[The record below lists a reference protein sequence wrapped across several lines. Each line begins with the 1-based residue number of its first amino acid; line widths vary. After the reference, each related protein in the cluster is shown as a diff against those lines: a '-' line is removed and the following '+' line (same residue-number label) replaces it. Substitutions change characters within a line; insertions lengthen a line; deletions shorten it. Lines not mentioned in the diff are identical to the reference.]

1 MLWDDDWWM
10 TMASRDSPK
19 TAPSIVQRDFPL
31 ARLATIRT
39 GGDADY
45 FARAGSNA
53 QLREL
58 LVWARAIDASV
69 AVVGS
74 GSNLLI
80 ADEGVSGL
88 VLKLDRKLAL
98 IQHEGEHILCGGGS
112 RLPSVAARAA
122 QAGLSGI
129 EFAVNIPGSV
139 GGAVRMNANAYGGQL
154 ADTLEWVEIVTAEGI
169 KRRTPAELGFAYRR
183 SNLAPG
189 EIVSRAC
196 FALVQEDV
204 GAVKATL
211 AQMRVRRHEA
221 QPQGIKT
228 FGSTFKNPQE
238 DPKAEGRSA
247 GLLLSEA
254 GCNGLTVGGAR
265 FAPKHANFIENTG
278 AATTAD
284 VIALMAEGRLRVI
297 ERFGVQ
303 LEPEVQTL
311 GAVRFPWRDRSS

>member
-1 MLWDDDWWM
+1 
-10 TMASRDSPK
+10 MASRDAPQ
-19 TAPSIVQRDFPL
+19 TTPSIVQRDFPL

-58 LVWARAIDASV
+58 LTWASAIGV
-69 AVVGS
+69 PIAVVGS

-80 ADEGVSGL
+80 ADGGVPGL
-88 VLKLDRKLAL
+88 VIKLDRKLAL
-98 IQHEGEHILCGGGS
+98 IQHEGERIVCGGGA

-129 EFAVNIPGSV
+129 EFGVNIPGSV
-139 GGAVRMNANAYGGQL
+139 GGALRMNANAYGGQL
-154 ADTLEWVEIVTAEGI
+154 ADTLEWAEIITAEGI
-169 KRRTPAELGFAYRR
+169 ERRVAAQLDFGYRH
-183 SNLAPG
+183 SNLLTG
-189 EIVSRAC
+189 EVVARAS
-196 FALVQEDV
+196 FLLEPDDV
-204 GAVKATL
+204 DTVKATL
-211 AQMRVRRHEA
+211 AQMRARRHEA

-254 GCNGLTVGGAR
+254 GCNGLSVGGAR

-284 VIALMAEGRLRVI
+284 VIALMAEGRRRVI
-297 ERFGVQ
+297 ERFGVE

-311 GAVRFPWRDRSS
+311 GAVRFPWLDRSESSS